1 MNLDGDVADANEI
14 IHQNNSTGLDLTLPQ
29 LQSSYTLNNDSSGP
43 IPNAGGGEYIIP
55 DSNIIEV
62 EVSSSHSELK
72 FQKKSIFKSTKSNF
86 LTFSIKYKNTFFA
99 ISKMAK
105 NPFLLQKK
113 SLKL

>member
-1 MNLDGDVADANEI
+1 MNLDGDVAANEI

-43 IPNAGGGEYIIP
+43 IPNAGGGGGEYIIP

-86 LTFSIKYKNTFFA
+86 LTFSKVQKHI
-99 ISKMAK
+99 
-105 NPFLLQKK
+105 LLIQKWQ
-113 SLKL
+113 